1 MEKAKEYLE
10 KGLEA
15 RRTSKDIQVKREAH
29 TN

>member
-1 MEKAKEYLE
+1 MEKANEYLE

-15 RRTSKDIQVKREAH
+15 WRMNKDIQVKRETQ

>member
-10 KGLEA
+10 KGLEVW
-15 RRTSKDIQVKREAH
+15 RTSKDVQVKRETQ